1 MCPFPVQRPIDIW
14 KNIGATRTIVLA
26 VHTERLYR
34 YCPAQRS
41 TRSCRDTICLPI
53 SIIHYVKFQT
63 RTSGGGEHII
73 KYDGPELNPTAGNT
87 TTLHQPAQH
96 PQPGRHSTHS
106 RMREEQKTY
115 YPFTCS
121 TSRRVR
127 SKLGQPEEHQEQ
139 RQQNGHFHVSGR
151 FSIWDRGI
159 YKNRIDT
166 KEICYSVSL

>member
-26 VHTERLYR
+26 GRAYWTTVPILSSAEEYPVLQR
-34 YCPAQRS
+34 YYLSTYINYTLCEISDTDQRRRRTHHQIRWPGVES
-41 TRSCRDTICLPI
+41 HCRQ
-53 SIIHYVKFQT
+53 H
-63 RTSGGGEHII
+63 
-73 KYDGPELNPTAGNT
+73 
-87 TTLHQPAQH
+87 HQPAQH

-127 SKLGQPEEHQEQ
+127 SKLGQPEEHQELQ
-139 RQQNGHFHVSGR
+139 QQNGHFHVSGR
-151 FSIWDRGI
+151 FSI
-159 YKNRIDT
+159 
-166 KEICYSVSL
+166 